1 MFSARLVQAVHP
13 PEQNAKQKNSFL
25 YYYIVWYTHKRKKM
39 FKKILII
46 TIALG
51 CLAGAYIY
59 GFYSNHTKGNK
70 NMNYIFV
77 ADKKEANNIK
87 IPNELKD
94 NVKIVVLNEWG
105 ETAVIR
111 TLSEK
116 LLNGEF
122 KKTDRFFNIG
132 YVGSNEFPIG
142 KVVVVGTVSR
152 ENPSHTVNE
161 PTFILDKE
169 SKVKCYSSLDFVEST
184 KHSGVFD
191 MELYTFAT
199 FFPNIKSVKIVSDNL
214 NFHEFEQV
222 TIDNAWVDANKIL
235 FDMISNNK

>member
-1 MFSARLVQAVHP
+1 ML
-13 PEQNAKQKNSFL
+13 
-25 YYYIVWYTHKRKKM
+25 
-39 FKKILII
+39 KKILII
-46 TIALG
+46 TIVLG

-59 GFYSNHTKGNK
+59 GFHSNHTKGNQ
-70 NMNYIFV
+70 NMNYIFI

-94 NVKIVVLNEWG
+94 NVKIIVLNEWG
-105 ETAVIR
+105 ETAVIQ

-122 KKTDRFFNIG
+122 KKGDRFFNIG

-152 ENPSHTVNE
+152 ENPSHTVKE
-161 PTFILDKE
+161 PTFTLDKE

-184 KHSGVFD
+184 KHTGVFD

-222 TIDNAWVDANKIL
+222 TIDNAWEKANEIL
-235 FDMISNNK
+235 FNMISNGK

>member
-1 MFSARLVQAVHP
+1 ML
-13 PEQNAKQKNSFL
+13 N
-25 YYYIVWYTHKRKKM
+25 
-39 FKKILII
+39 KILII

-51 CLAGAYIY
+51 CLAGAYIA
-59 GFYSNHTKGNK
+59 GLYSNHTKGNQ

-94 NVKIVVLNEWG
+94 NVKVIVLDQWG
-105 ETAVIR
+105 ETAAIK
-111 TLSEK
+111 TLSKK

-122 KKTDRFFNIG
+122 KKGDRFFNVG

-142 KVVVVGTVSR
+142 TVVVVGTVSR
-152 ENPSHTVNE
+152 ETPSHTVKE
-161 PTFILDKE
+161 PTFTLDKE

-184 KHSGVFD
+184 KHTGVFD

-222 TIDNAWVDANKIL
+222 TIDNAWIEANKIL
-235 FDMISNNK
+235 FDMISNYK

>member
-1 MFSARLVQAVHP
+1 ML
-13 PEQNAKQKNSFL
+13 N
-25 YYYIVWYTHKRKKM
+25 
-39 FKKILII
+39 KILVVI
-46 TIALG
+46 IALIG
-51 CLAGAYIY
+51 LAGAYIS
-59 GFYSNHTKGNK
+59 GVHSNHTKRDK
-70 NMNYIFV
+70 TMNYIFI

-87 IPNELKD
+87 IPNELKND
-94 NVKIVVLNEWG
+94 VKIIVLNEWG
-105 ETAVIR
+105 ETAVIK

-116 LLNGEF
+116 LLNGEI
-122 KKTDRFFNIG
+122 KKGDRFFNVG

-152 ENPSHTVNE
+152 EKPSHTVNE
-161 PTFILDKE
+161 PTFTLDKE

-184 KHSGVFD
+184 NHTGVFD

-222 TIDNAWVDANKIL
+222 TIDNAWIEANKIL
-235 FDMISNNK
+235 FDMISNGK